1 MTDGKIICLAYL
13 GGLLTL
19 YFSIYLSYTRNNY
32 FSEFVIKNKN
42 EKKEKLDD
50 N

>member
-13 GGLLTL
+13 AALLTL
-19 YFSIYLSYTRNNY
+19 YFSIYLIYTRNNY

-42 EKKEKLDD
+42 EKEKLED

>member
-13 GGLLTL
+13 AALLIL
-19 YFSIYLSYTRNNY
+19 YFAIYLTYTRNNY

-42 EKKEKLDD
+42 EKKEILDD